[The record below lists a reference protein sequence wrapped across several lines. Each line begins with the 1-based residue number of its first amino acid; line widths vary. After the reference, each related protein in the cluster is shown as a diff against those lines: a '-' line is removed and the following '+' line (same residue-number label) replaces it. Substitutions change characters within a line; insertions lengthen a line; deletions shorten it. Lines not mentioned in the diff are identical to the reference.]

1 MKKAKSKTTNL
12 KAKSA
17 KPKKSHASFYDRN
30 ELSKVLGID
39 GRTVNRRCSRLGISP
54 EPAKPNK
61 PIRYRL
67 TSAQF
72 ESLRKPLRRNSSFMG
87 DGSDLRQSKLAEE
100 IEHLRLKNRKLR
112 EASTPNWFLAKLL
125 KAMADRIPSI
135 VENRLETYAV
145 QGADREP
152 AELRS
157 LGKSTNDTI
166 RADVHSFLEVWS
178 AKWDDLATESRETA

>member
-1 MKKAKSKTTNL
+1 M
-12 KAKSA
+12 
-17 KPKKSHASFYDRN
+17 F
-30 ELSKVLGID
+30 
-39 GRTVNRRCSRLGISP
+39 
-54 EPAKPNK
+54 
-61 PIRYRL
+61 RL
-67 TSAQF
+67 TPEQV
-72 ESLRKPLRRNSSFMG
+72 ERLKQPLPRGAFQNGLGS
-87 DGSDLRQSKLAEE
+87 SDLRQEKLQEE
-100 IEHLRLKNRKLR
+100 VEHLRLKNRKLR